1 MYKRKKSKCKG
12 CKVTLEDGRFGYCD
26 KCLQT
31 KASRQLRSYHRHK
44 EEINQR
50 RKRNRELN
58 KGRSTCANY
67 NDNDINCVMCF
78 ENAECKFRN
87 CFKEPK

>member
-12 CKVTLEDGRFGYCD
+12 CKVTLEDGRFGYCN

-44 EEINQR
+44 EEINTR
-50 RKRNRELN
+50 RKINRKIN
-58 KGRSTCANY
+58 KIPT
-67 NDNDINCVMCF
+67 
-78 ENAECKFRN
+78 
-87 CFKEPK
+87 